1 MEFQI
6 IHILL
11 FAEFA
16 MDLMNYSD
24 LLFTII
30 KNCYFILAMERVAVQ
45 ILFNL
50 FSLLALTSG
59 NLNTYF

>member
-11 FAEFA
+11 FVEFA
-16 MDLMNYSD
+16 MDLMSYSG
-24 LLFTII
+24 LSFAII
-30 KNCYFILAMERVAVQ
+30 KNCYFILVMERVAVQ

-50 FSLLALTSG
+50 FSLLALTSAG
-59 NLNTYF
+59 MEEI